1 MLADVSTDRAP
12 SEVTHT
18 DPTSCANEL
27 ELRRRQR
34 PRRWASGLLARGA
47 FRLEHGTKVMIGS
60 VRRSWKRWVMV
71 ILGVAA
77 FAVIDPSLATK
88 ALEVIALLA
97 IGIGTLVGGMFA
109 LMAAGYAVRGHYVGL
124 LIRDAELRHDDAV
137 DDAAHLERRIEILKQ
152 SRDRRGWRYVA
163 NGSKRS
169 RPPDSPRLA
178 GQGWRK
184 IALAP
189 VTVPLFLAGVC
200 VAAVRALSRWEA
212 LHADDGY
219 AEPPTSIVRA
229 ITLCRQLPPDAMS
242 VVGIVLMWVLPAIV
256 IVEFSYVVNGAGS
269 HPADLAAGALV
280 WGLVLT
286 IPGELPRYLRGRVRL
301 VLWLVGIATLVWIGQ
316 LPHHRSEV
324 DAFLNGMS
332 FTVRIDLAGLV
343 MLMLLVAARTIPD
356 EGEWKRI
363 PRN

>member
-1 MLADVSTDRAP
+1 LSLWVGDGWTVRRRVRHVGCGAEPPEAQLTIIPDGATVLADVSTDRAP

-163 NGSKRS
+163 IRSKRS

-189 VTVPLFLAGVC
+189 VTVPRFLGSSPECVSPQSAHSPAGRHCTRTTGMRSRPLRSSGPSRC
-200 VAAVRALSRWEA
+200 VDS
-212 LHADDGY
+212 
-219 AEPPTSIVRA
+219 
-229 ITLCRQLPPDAMS
+229 CR
-242 VVGIVLMWVLPAIV
+242 
-256 IVEFSYVVNGAGS
+256 
-269 HPADLAAGALV
+269 
-280 WGLVLT
+280 
-286 IPGELPRYLRGRVRL
+286 
-301 VLWLVGIATLVWIGQ
+301 
-316 LPHHRSEV
+316 
-324 DAFLNGMS
+324 
-332 FTVRIDLAGLV
+332 
-343 MLMLLVAARTIPD
+343 RTP
-356 EGEWKRI
+356 
-363 PRN
+363 